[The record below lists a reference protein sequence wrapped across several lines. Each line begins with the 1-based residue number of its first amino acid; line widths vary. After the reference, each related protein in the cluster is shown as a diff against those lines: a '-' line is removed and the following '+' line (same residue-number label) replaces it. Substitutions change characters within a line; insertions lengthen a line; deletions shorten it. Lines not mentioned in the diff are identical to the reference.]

1 MLLTVA
7 GRHIGVQS
15 KITPKKRGNP
25 PQKTR
30 KAAAPWKREQKKT
43 TMGKERRKGRGV
55 ARGRWHQ
62 APPVTHQAV
71 VLNGLNKQLEKG
83 IMKMPPPGRHHSSLT
98 FPGCRV

>member
-1 MLLTVA
+1 M
-7 GRHIGVQS
+7 
-15 KITPKKRGNP
+15 
-25 PQKTR
+25 
-30 KAAAPWKREQKKT
+30 
-43 TMGKERRKGRGV
+43 

-62 APPVTHQAV
+62 ALPVTHQAV